1 MGQYLPVVVLGIL
14 AFLFGALSLV
24 ASKLLAPN
32 RPNAA
37 KEAPYECGIV
47 PSREPPQRFPVSF
60 YIVAMLFIMF
70 DIEII
75 FVYPFAVDRQFLG
88 SFAFFEMLAFS
99 AVFFVAFVYVVA
111 RGALDWGPVQK
122 YQRLD
127 SSLEGVISST
137 RTTSSTIRR
146 VGAEGRHT
154 EIDQQGEAA

>member
-127 SSLEGVISST
+127 SSLDGVISST